1 MRRVKQGVK
10 FITVLFL
17 TGAIMIFFP
26 AAVAISATESGADD
40 VIPDKGVLTGRVV
53 ESVSDQLVE
62 YVNVAIFPAGSE
74 EMITGGITNE
84 DGMFRIEN
92 IPEGTYDIRLS
103 FIGFHTSR
111 LEGIGIGGE
120 EPVKDLGTLRIDP
133 TEEMMESVTVTADR
147 EMLLL
152 NLDKTVFTV
161 GRDMTATG
169 GSAIDIMESIPSV
182 TVDYDG
188 NVSLRGSG
196 NVTILID
203 GRPSYFENLDQL
215 PASMIDQIEVITN
228 PSARHDPDGTSGI
241 INVVMKRDRQY
252 GTNGMVGAN
261 VGTGSKYDG
270 SVHINH
276 RIDRWNFFGSYDF
289 RIHGMEGYNVTDR
302 DRITGQGDTLR
313 QLHQHED
320 FFRKGYFNNF
330 RLGTDFFIDEKNT
343 LTFSGAFNLR
353 DTRPRNYSD
362 LDLFLP
368 ASQRLNTEM
377 ERHFEGFGR
386 EYVLNYTRNFDQEGR
401 ELMADVFYAATSG
414 ETVRDILLDTLGS
427 PDGRQL
433 QSVESST
440 PGSVITLQADYV
452 HPWNDHSRF
461 ELGVKSIF
469 RDVEDDFR
477 FFDVDADTGSE
488 SLNPGY
494 SNYFLFSE
502 AIHSVYGIYAFALGS
517 LQVQAGL
524 RAEQHDIDAEQRTTG
539 EEFDRSLRNLFPS
552 AHMRYFVADNHALF
566 LNYSQ
571 RVNRPGISLL
581 NPFVNYSDPMNISY
595 GNPDLKPEFIDS
607 YETGYQFTK
616 NRTAFTATL
625 FYRETEDVIS
635 REMSLPTGDDIQ
647 SRTTFENLQS
657 STSYGLETTVNYPLF
672 LWWRLTG
679 NFSYFYRELEDER
692 LPDWDYSGD
701 SWMVQASSEWNL
713 TDRIS
718 AQARFNYR
726 SEEVTAGRTSG
737 GGCQQHGGQGVLDD
751 MYFLDLGVRVS
762 VLNGDGTISLRLND
776 VFESRTFDMYT
787 YGESFTADLARRRDS
802 RTLFIG
808 FTWRFNEYRQRTDRD
823 REGSILDE
831 ID

>member
-1 MRRVKQGVK
+1 MRPLTR
-10 FITVLFL
+10 ILYIIFL
-17 TGAIMIFFP
+17 ATAIIFSVS
-26 AAVAISATESGADD
+26 AAAMAGELNFRSEDAPRMNG
-40 VIPDKGVLTGRVV
+40 GVLTGRVV
-53 ESVSDQLVE
+53 ESVSDQPVE
-62 YVNVAIFPAGSE
+62 YVNVAIFPTGSD

-84 DGMFRIEN
+84 NGMFRIEN
-92 IPEGTYDIRLS
+92 IPAGTYDIRLS
-103 FIGFHTSR
+103 FIGFQTHR
-111 LEGIGIGGE
+111 LEGITITSE
-120 EPVKDLGTLRIDP
+120 EPEKDTGTLRIDP

-169 GSAIDIMESIPSV
+169 GSAIDVMESIPSV

-203 GRPSYFENLDQL
+203 GRPSYLESLDQL

-228 PSARHDPDGTSGI
+228 PSARHDPDGTAGI
-241 INVVMKRDRQY
+241 INVVMKRDRQQ
-252 GTNGMVGAN
+252 GTNGMVSAN
-261 VGTGSKYDG
+261 MGTGSKYDG
-270 SVHINH
+270 SVHVNH

-289 RIHGMEGYNVTDR
+289 RIHGMEGYNVTNR
-302 DRITGQGDTLR
+302 DRITGGGDTLR
-313 QLHQHED
+313 QLYQYED
-320 FFRKGYFNNF
+320 FFRRGDFNNF
-330 RLGTDFFIDEKNT
+330 RFGTDFFVDEKTT
-343 LTFSGAFNLR
+343 LTFSGTFNLR

-362 LDLFLP
+362 VDLFLP
-368 ASQRLNTEM
+368 ASRQLNTEM
-377 ERHFEGFGR
+377 ERRFEGFGR
-386 EYVLNYTRNFDQEGR
+386 EYVLNYTRDFDREGR
-401 ELMADVFYAATSG
+401 ELMADVFYAVTSG
-414 ETVRDILLDTLGS
+414 ETVRDILVDTLGA

-440 PGSVITLQADYV
+440 PGRVITLQADYV

-461 ELGVKSIF
+461 EVGVKSIF

-477 FFDVDADTGSE
+477 FFDVDEASGSE

-502 AIHSVYGIYAFALGS
+502 AIHSVYGIYAFTLGP

-539 EEFDRSLRNLFPS
+539 DEFDRSLRNLFPS

-595 GNPDLKPEFIDS
+595 GNPDLRPEFIDS
-607 YETGYQFTK
+607 YEAGYQFTK
-616 NRTAFTATL
+616 NRKAFTATL

-635 REMSLPTGDDIQ
+635 REMSLPTGDDMQ

-672 LWWRLTG
+672 PWWRLTG

-701 SWMVQASSEWNL
+701 SWMVQASSEWNV

-762 VLNGDGTISLRLND
+762 VLDGDGTISLRLND
-776 VFESRTFDMYT
+776 VFQSRTFDMYT
-787 YGESFTADLARRRDS
+787 YGESFTADLVRRRDS
-802 RTLFIG
+802 RALFIG
-808 FTWRFNEYRQRTDRD
+808 FTWRFNEYRQRAERD